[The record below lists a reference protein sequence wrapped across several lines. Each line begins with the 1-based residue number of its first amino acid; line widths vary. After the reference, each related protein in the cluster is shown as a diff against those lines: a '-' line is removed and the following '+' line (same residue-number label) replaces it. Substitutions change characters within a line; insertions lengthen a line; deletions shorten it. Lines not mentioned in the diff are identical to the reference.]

1 MCADL
6 AFVRVDHVVTRL
18 AEYVTWLQDACEGV
32 HGALAARYF
41 RETSAIA
48 WSS

>member
-1 MCADL
+1 
-6 AFVRVDHVVTRL
+6 VVARL

-32 HGALAARYF
+32 HGAFASRYF